1 MKTTRHPRHVV
12 SKWKKNEVLMQH
24 RTIRSHLPDS
34 MRFSRE
40 HLLHMLRKYKMV
52 YVKPVNGTWGK
63 GVIRV
68 EMVSTSGE
76 GTYQYHLDTTVRT
89 CSSFDELYAAICK
102 RKFKKRYL
110 IQQGIDLLQYQN
122 RRFDLRVM
130 VQRTSQK
137 GWKTTGIIGR
147 LAHPRKIVTNYHND
161 GKLIPVEKLLAP
173 HLRESYLP
181 AYLATLESLG
191 ENIAEHLNSRFPGIR
206 DLGVDVALDQKLRPW
221 ILEVNTSPDPY
232 IFRKLKDKSMFR
244 TVMQYARANGKLKA

>member
-1 MKTTRHPRHVV
+1 
-12 SKWKKNEVLMQH
+12 MQH
-24 RTIRSHLPDS
+24 RTLRSHLPDS

-68 EMVSTSGE
+68 EMISPSGE
-76 GTYQYHLDTTVRT
+76 EGYHYHLDTTLRT
-89 CSSFDELYAAICK
+89 CSSFDELYNALCK
-102 RKFKKRYL
+102 RKLKKRYL

-130 VQRTSQK
+130 VQRTPQK

-161 GKLIPVEKLLAP
+161 GKLMPVEKLLAP
-173 HLRESYLP
+173 HLRQAYLP
-181 AYLATLESLG
+181 TYLASLESLG
-191 ENIAEHLNSRFPGIR
+191 EAVAEHLNSRFPGIR

-244 TVMQYARANGKLKA
+244 TVMQYARANGKLKTR